1 MRRVLQ
7 ISLTIAVATVII
19 GIAATQARAD
29 RVAFNGGCFGAA
41 CAPGTLTMGGI
52 PLSFTDSILAADA
65 NLRMTSRSSGTNL
78 VVDATSVR
86 VADFG
91 PQVSATQSVNFSVV
105 PAKSGATRGA
115 SIESMRSRPGLSTE
129 PVRNTVGGPVAT
141 VPEPTTMLLLG
152 TGLLG
157 TAAVLRRRRKV
168 RGSRSK

>member
-7 ISLTIAVATVII
+7 ISLTIAVATVMI

-29 RVAFNGGCFGAA
+29 RVAFNAL
-41 CAPGTLTMGGI
+41 P
-52 PLSFTDSILAADA
+52 ADGMML
-65 NLRMTSRSSGTNL
+65 LRSGTKL
-78 VVDATSVR
+78 VVDATSIR

-91 PQVSATQSVNFSVV
+91 PQVGATKSVNFSVM
-105 PAKSGATRGA
+105 PAKSGAAQGA